1 MERQEGPAPSCP
13 PPHCNPIKHHEDMKR
28 KAYKQPESTAIHLS
42 SCLIATSFGAGE
54 NSVSDNVD
62 EVDKTSGL
70 NWDEYMNWKNNKKGL
85 Y

>member
-1 MERQEGPAPSCP
+1 MERQEGPAPFCP
-13 PPHCNPIKHHEDMKR
+13 PPHCNLIKHHEDMKR

-42 SCLIATSFGAGE
+42 SYLIATSF
-54 NSVSDNVD
+54 
-62 EVDKTSGL
+62 EVDGTTEGNSDESTKTSGL